1 MNDDIDMTFF
11 FGGGMGKNQKGY
23 NPPPPYTPLSAIA
36 NTKYQ

>member
-23 NPPPPYTPLSAIA
+23 NQPPLHALVCYS
-36 NTKYQ
+36 KY